1 MGLGASGI
9 RHKWDQLGRGSV
21 ARAAVGNGFMVQP
34 PVQALALS
42 LPRVSMA
49 SAVDAGDPFTPFHTL
64 HPVR

>member
-1 MGLGASGI
+1 
-9 RHKWDQLGRGSV
+9 
-21 ARAAVGNGFMVQP
+21 MVQP